1 MSPNAPARS
10 VGEFIAYARAN
21 PDVLNYAS
29 NNLSEFMGAT
39 QFMKATGTSMV
50 RVPYKGGAQSMPD
63 LIAGR
68 VQANFAPV
76 SAALPYVRDG
86 RLRMLA
92 VLLLQRSPLVPD
104 VPTMAETGVPGISVP
119 GWQAIFAPAKTPKEI
134 IDRLFREIDRTLQS
148 PEVRAQFDRQ
158 AVQVEGSTPEAL
170 AAIIEED
177 LRTWRQVHP
186 RKRARLGLTMNA
198 ATDPMAAKVL
208 ELIGASWMS
217 QAVAAGRGWP
227 RFPGA

>member
-1 MSPNAPARS
+1 MSPTAPARS

-29 NNLSEFMGAT
+29 NNLSEFLAAA

-104 VPTMAETGVPGISVP
+104 VPTHG
-119 GWQAIFAPAKTPKEI
+119 
-134 IDRLFREIDRTLQS
+134 
-148 PEVRAQFDRQ
+148 
-158 AVQVEGSTPEAL
+158 
-170 AAIIEED
+170 
-177 LRTWRQVHP
+177 
-186 RKRARLGLTMNA
+186 
-198 ATDPMAAKVL
+198 
-208 ELIGASWMS
+208 
-217 QAVAAGRGWP
+217 
-227 RFPGA
+227 